1 MTAAGQRPAVTLRPA
16 RNDDAGRV
24 MEWRNDGDAVR
35 FSVTGRPVS
44 AAEHRRWFTAMLAD
58 GDVRLWIAEEAGEAV
73 GQVRLDV
80 TEATGTVSIAVA
92 REHRGRG
99 LAVTMLRALIEVVA
113 AEGGL
118 GRLKALTHPDNVA
131 SLRAFEGAG
140 FRRDEAHDGG
150 FLVLVRELPPAG
162 SRPGEPR

>member
-1 MTAAGQRPAVTLRPA
+1 VTAAGRRPVVTLRPA
-16 RNDDAGRV
+16 RTDDADRV

-44 AAEHRRWFTAMLAD
+44 AAEHQRWFTAMLAD
-58 GDVRLWIAEEAGEAV
+58 RDVRLWIAEEAGEAV

-99 LAVTMLRALIEVVA
+99 LAVTMLGALIEVVA
-113 AEGGL
+113 AAGDL
-118 GRLKALTHPDNVA
+118 RHLKALTHPDNTSSV
-131 SLRAFEGAG
+131 RAFERAG
-140 FRRDEAHDGG
+140 FRRREAREGG
-150 FLVLVRELPPAG
+150 FLVLLCELPAG
-162 SRPGEPR
+162 AGQGEPR

>member
-16 RNDDAGRV
+16 RTDDVDRV
-24 MEWRNDGDAVR
+24 REWRNDGDAVR

-44 AAEHRRWFTAMLAD
+44 ATEHQRWFTAMMAD

-80 TEATGTVSIAVA
+80 TDGTGTVSIAVA
-92 REHRGRG
+92 TEHRGRG

-113 AEGGL
+113 ADGDVR
-118 GRLKALTHPDNVA
+118 RLKALTHPDNTS
-131 SLRAFEGAG
+131 SLRAFERAG
-140 FRRDEAHDGG
+140 FRRQDAPEGG
-150 FLVLVRELPPAG
+150 FLVLLRELPAG
-162 SRPGEPR
+162 AHPGDAR

>member
-1 MTAAGQRPAVTLRPA
+1 MTSAGQRPAVTLRPA
-16 RNDDAGRV
+16 RADDAGRV

-44 AAEHRRWFTAMLAD
+44 AAEHQRWFTTMLAN

-80 TEATGTVSIAVA
+80 TDGTGTVSIAVA

-113 AEGGL
+113 ADGDL
-118 GRLKALTHPDNVA
+118 RRLEALTHPENTS
-131 SLRAFEGAG
+131 SLRAFERAG
-140 FRRDEAHDGG
+140 FRRREAREGG
-150 FLVLVRELPPAG
+150 FMVLLCELPAG
-162 SRPGEPR
+162 AGPGEPR